1 MILESVHKR
10 KIIAFAPKVAMLS
23 GSDESRSDVD
33 CTFWAEPQVGAL
45 SQRRADIPI
54 RGSQSP

>member
-1 MILESVHKR
+1 MILED
-10 KIIAFAPKVAMLS
+10 KIIAFVSKAALLS
-23 GSDESRSDVD
+23 GSDESRSDAD
-33 CTFWAEPQVGAL
+33 CTFWAEPQVGVL

>member
-1 MILESVHKR
+1 MILEH
-10 KIIAFAPKVAMLS
+10 KIIAFVSKAALLS
-23 GSDESRSDVD
+23 GSDESRSDAD
-33 CTFWAEPQVGAL
+33 CTFWAEPQVGVL